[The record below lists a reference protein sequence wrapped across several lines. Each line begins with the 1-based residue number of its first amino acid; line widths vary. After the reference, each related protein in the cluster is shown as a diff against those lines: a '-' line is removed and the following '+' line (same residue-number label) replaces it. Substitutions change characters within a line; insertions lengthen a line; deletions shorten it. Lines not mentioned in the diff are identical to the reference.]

1 MADNKGSNSAAV
13 AGVAGAIIG
22 AAATAAAI
30 ALSDEKNRKKAES
43 ILKDLQKE
51 GNKMIKEISK
61 RALELKDRAEKALPE
76 AKEVKKAKKTAA
88 KKS

>member
-1 MADNKGSNSAAV
+1 MTDNKKIANSAV

-30 ALSDEKNRKKAES
+30 ALSSEKNRKKAEQ

-51 GNKMIKEISK
+51 GNKVIKEITK
-61 RALELKDRAEKALPE
+61 RAMELKDKSDEVLS
-76 AKEVKKAKKTAA
+76 KEEPKKIANKK
-88 KKS
+88 K

>member
-1 MADNKGSNSAAV
+1 MSNNNKDAGAAV

-43 ILKDLQKE
+43 ILKDLQKQ
-51 GNKMIKEISK
+51 GNKVIKEITK
-61 RALELKDRAEKALPE
+61 RAMELKDKSD
-76 AKEVKKAKKTAA
+76 EVISKDEGPKKVAGKK
-88 KKS
+88 K